1 MPHHPDNTLV
11 LLGGDPVAADLLVGR
26 ARPDRVIAADSGVD
40 QAHRLGLV
48 VDVAVGDFDS
58 VSSDGL
64 ARARAEGA
72 TIERHPAEKAETD
85 MVIALDVALRLG
97 CRDVLVAG
105 GDGGRLDHL
114 IANVLVLAS
123 ERFAA
128 LRLTVLGSGGSR
140 LHVVRSDTAIDGT
153 RGEYVSLLPVHG
165 AAIGVRTTGL
175 RYPLDG
181 DRLDPGSSRGVSN
194 ELVATTA
201 TVTVDGGVLV
211 AVLPGTTFTPP
222 TTEGID

>member
-1 MPHHPDNTLV
+1 VPHHPDNTLV
-11 LLGGDPVAADLLVGR
+11 LLGGDPVAPDLLSGR

-64 ARARAEGA
+64 ARATAEGA

-123 ERFAA
+123 DRFAA
-128 LRLTVLGSGGSR
+128 LQLTMLGGGGSR
-140 LHVVRSDTAIDGT
+140 LHVVRSETAIGGT
-153 RGEYVSLLPVHG
+153 PGEYVSLLPVHG
-165 AAIGVRTTGL
+165 PAVGVRTTGL

-201 TVTVDGGVLV
+201 TVAVDGGVLV

-222 TTEGID
+222 TTRGND

>member
-1 MPHHPDNTLV
+1 VPHHPDNTLV
-11 LLGGDPVAADLLVGR
+11 LLGGDPVAPDLLSGR

-58 VSSDGL
+58 VSPDGL
-64 ARARAEGA
+64 ERAAAEGA

-85 MVIALDVALRLG
+85 MVLALDAAVRLG
-97 CRDVLVAG
+97 CREVLLAG

-123 ERFAA
+123 DRFAS
-128 LRLTVLGSGGSR
+128 LRLTVLGTGGSR
-140 LHVVRSDTAIDGT
+140 LHVVRSETAIDGS

-165 AAIGVRTTGL
+165 AALGVRTTGL

-181 DRLDPGSSRGVSN
+181 DRLDPGTSRGVSN

-201 TVTVDGGVLV
+201 TVAVDEGVLV
-211 AVLPGTTFTPP
+211 AVLPGPTFTP
-222 TTEGID
+222 TTTRGND